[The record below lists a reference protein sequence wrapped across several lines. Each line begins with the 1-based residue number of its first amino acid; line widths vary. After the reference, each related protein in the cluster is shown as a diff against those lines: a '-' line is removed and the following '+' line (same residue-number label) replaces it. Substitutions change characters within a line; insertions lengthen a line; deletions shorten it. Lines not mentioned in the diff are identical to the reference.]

1 MAGHR
6 NRPHRRGDRAVTT
19 YPPTCR
25 IDVRLRV
32 SARVHERHVERLAW
46 AYEQFVQVA
55 REAGLALDRAGLQI
69 TDRRD
74 DVGFD
79 D

>member
-1 MAGHR
+1 
-6 NRPHRRGDRAVTT
+6 
-19 YPPTCR
+19 
-25 IDVRLRV
+25 V